1 MSTIVDHFDLIE
13 LILKRFTTADLIEF
27 DLYQIFALVFI
38 FFNIYGKNLFS
49 ILHTAWL
56 YKKLISKAL

>member
-38 FFNIYGKNLFS
+38 FFNIYGQNLFN

>member
-38 FFNIYGKNLFS
+38 FFNIYGKNLFN